1 MEDRSAVLWIL
12 LKLETAMEEGFME
25 IAFTEIN
32 IHSDVRGYSSV
43 KARLDQGER
52 KEYKNEEISLKMKT
66 PHLQQALQQSSNNYP
81 K

>member
-1 MEDRSAVLWIL
+1 MLWIL
-12 LKLETAMEEGFME
+12 LKLETAMEEGFLE

-52 KEYKNEEISLKMKT
+52 KEYKNEGISLKMKT